1 MQSTEDLE
9 NIITFDDDEIIQN
22 IGAEKIERENKYHN
36 RNHGIRCAQ
45 SHEEFHPSTDINT
58 CGHRSLK
65 LDLWFASKFNY
76 NLYCYQKHLC
86 HYKDSHLRARDAH
99 LFSKYLANHHNDEE

>member
-1 MQSTEDLE
+1 MESSDNLE

-22 IGAEKIERENKYHN
+22 ISADTFDHDNKYNN

-45 SHEEFHPSTDINT
+45 SHEEFHSSTDINT
-58 CGHRSLK
+58 CGHRSIK

-76 NLYCYQKHLC
+76 NLYCYEKHLG
-86 HYKDSHLRARDAH
+86 HYKESHRRVQDAH
-99 LFSKYLANHHNDEE
+99 IFTRYLSNVKSKEA